1 VGDEPC
7 EVELMSSMRGA
18 SAVLSPRPDRPGR
31 VEDLAEK
38 APIITGQ
45 RVRRQRRLRR
55 RVARGV
61 RRALRAAA
69 LLAAGAAVIAGGA
82 LTAQWLMSSE
92 RFLVTE
98 VEVRGASRL
107 SQDAIV
113 AASGLVPGVNLFRL
127 DARAA
132 VAGVEGLPE
141 VRRADLV
148 RHFPDR
154 VVLHVEERR
163 PFTLVHTG
171 RLHWV
176 DEQGVSAGAEPR
188 AVALPVPVI
197 SGLSPDQ
204 LATAGRAPSE
214 RVVSGLGL
222 TRLLLRSGGPLL
234 SQISEID
241 VSRAEGPVLWTV
253 DGIEVRL
260 GREDWEARLPRLAS
274 VLAQVASS
282 GDAVSSIDL
291 RFRGL
296 VVLKPAVR

>member
-1 VGDEPC
+1 
-7 EVELMSSMRGA
+7 MSAVRGA
-18 SAVLSPRPDRPGR
+18 SAVLSPRPARPARVGDR
-31 VEDLAEK
+31 AEK
-38 APIITGQ
+38 GPIITGQ
-45 RVRRQRRLRR
+45 RVRRQRRIRR
-55 RVARGV
+55 RVVRGV
-61 RRALRAAA
+61 RRALRLAG
-69 LLAAGAAVIAGGA
+69 LLAVGATVVAGGA
-82 LTAQWLMSSE
+82 LTAQWLLSSE
-92 RFLVTE
+92 HFVVTE

-113 AASGLVPGVNLFRL
+113 AASGLAAGMNLFRL

-132 VAGVEGLPE
+132 VAGVEALPE
-141 VRRADLV
+141 VRRAELV

-176 DEQGVSAGAEPR
+176 DEQGVPAGAEPR
-188 AVALPVPVI
+188 AVAVPVPVI
-197 SGLSPDQ
+197 SGLSQDD
-204 LATAGRAPSE
+204 LAMAGRAPSE
-214 RVVSGLGL
+214 RVVSGLAL
-222 TRLLLRSGGPLL
+222 IRLLLRSGGPLL

-241 VSRAEGPVLWTV
+241 MSRSEGPVLLTV

-260 GREDWEARLPRLAS
+260 GREDWETRVPRLQS

-291 RFRGL
+291 RFRDL